1 MEKSYN
7 LLSKKWKN
15 LLKNKTNQIWVSP
28 NSNGGWRVHKANAKR
43 DSSDPYKKQA
53 ILKATQIARNQRS
66 ELKVQNK
73 DGKISQS
80 NSFGRDPFPPKDR
93 KQVKTKTLSF
103 LRVFVLTN

>member
-15 LLKNKTNQIWVSP
+15 LLKNKTNQVWVSP
-28 NSNGGWRVHKANAKR
+28 NSNEGWRVHKANAKR
-43 DSSDPYKKQA
+43 DSIQTLTKKQA
-53 ILKATQIARNQRS
+53 ILKVTQITRNQRS

-73 DGKISQS
+73 DGKISQL

-93 KQVKTKTLSF
+93 K
-103 LRVFVLTN
+103 